1 MPVSSNAI
9 KEYEHYLEGSPNNNL
24 GYILVKV
31 IESRAVS
38 NKIANDLGVKHKS
51 PHIIFVKDKFKYWTA
66 SHWSVTTEH
75 MIAVLNSLKSRNKF
89 STFHN

>member
-1 MPVSSNAI
+1 MSSNAI

-24 GYILVKV
+24 DYILVKV

-38 NKIANDLGVKHKS
+38 NQIAKDLSVKHES
-51 PHIIFVKDKFKYWTA
+51 PQIIFVKDKFKYWTA

-75 MIAVLNSLKSRNKF
+75 MTAVLN
-89 STFHN
+89 

>member
-1 MPVSSNAI
+1 MSSNAI

-24 GYILVKV
+24 DYMLVKV

-38 NKIANDLGVKHKS
+38 NKIAKDLSVEHES
-51 PHIIFVKDKFKYWTA
+51 PQIIFVKDKFKYWTA

-75 MIAVLNSLKSRNKF
+75 MTAVLN
-89 STFHN
+89 